1 MSKTNRNASS
11 KERPSLFRALGNS
24 DPPALIEVDR
34 VCYRRIRIIKH
45 DSWAATALYA
55 PQDGQ
60 AARNIVCKFNRT
72 EPVGWLPM
80 KWLGRKL
87 AHREYQMYH
96 LLADLPGIAKGYREI
111 YSGGVLQH
119 NACGHEF
126 IDGHPLRWHDFVND
140 DFFNKLDACL
150 VAMHRRNVA
159 YVDMH
164 KSENII
170 VNEQGDPCLIDFQI
184 SMRWNSIL
192 LRLPLRIL
200 QRSDLY
206 HSFKLRR
213 RFRPDLLNQQ
223 QEFDSRIPWWI
234 RAHRAVATPFRLA
247 RRRLLVAL
255 GIRKGKGMCQS
266 ETFIEE
272 ALIASGGKDSDE
284 KPILRL
290 YRLLRSES
298 YLRRCGSSDNY
309 VSQMIEDLLDGSL
322 RPVDAKMIRNTKNA
336 TLHYKAIAL
345 LKSKTFVLASSHW
358 SEVFVEQKIAKIEE
372 LLARS
377 LAIPANSGFDV
388 GRAA

>member
-1 MSKTNRNASS
+1 MSKTSRDVET
-11 KERPSLFRALGNS
+11 KQRPSLFRALGNS

-34 VCYRRIRIIKH
+34 VCYRRLRIIKH
-45 DSWAATALYA
+45 DSWAATALYT
-55 PQDGQ
+55 PQGGEP
-60 AARNIVCKFNRT
+60 ARKIVCKFNRT
-72 EPVGWLPM
+72 QPVGWLPM
-80 KWLGRKL
+80 NWLGRML

-96 LLADLPGIAKGYREI
+96 LLADMPGIAKGYREI
-111 YSGGVLQH
+111 FSGGMLQP
-119 NACGHEF
+119 NACGHDF
-126 IDGHPLRWHDFVND
+126 IDGHPLRWHDFVKD
-140 DFFNKLDACL
+140 DFFDKLDACL
-150 VAMHRRNVA
+150 LEMHRRNVA

-184 SMRWNSIL
+184 SMRWNNIL

-266 ETFIEE
+266 ENFIEE
-272 ALIASGGKDSDE
+272 ALKANGGKEQNE

-290 YRLLRSES
+290 YRLLCSEP
-298 YLRRCGSSDNY
+298 YLRRCGSRDNC
-309 VSQMIEDLLDGSL
+309 VSQMITDLLDGSL
-322 RPVDAKMIRNTKNA
+322 RPVDKKMISNTKNA
-336 TLHYKAIAL
+336 TLHYKVIAL
-345 LKSKTFVLASSHW
+345 LKSKTFVLVSSHW
-358 SEVFVEQKIAKIEE
+358 SAEWIDQKIATVEQ
-372 LLARS
+372 LLSDSPARPTQS
-377 LAIPANSGFDV
+377 ECGVS
-388 GRAA
+388 RAA